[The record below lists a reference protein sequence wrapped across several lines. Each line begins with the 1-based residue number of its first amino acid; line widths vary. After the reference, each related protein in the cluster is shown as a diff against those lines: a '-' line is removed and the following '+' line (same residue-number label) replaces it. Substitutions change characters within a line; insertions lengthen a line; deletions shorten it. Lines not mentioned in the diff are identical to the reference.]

1 MNLSET
7 FKRIG
12 LGKNSALVYSTIL
25 ENKNGLLAAHISKL
39 AQIDRPEVYRNLT
52 SLLKKGFI
60 KKIRI
65 GKRFH
70 YSTTNPEIIQQAFQ
84 NTDKKVETLTENIQK
99 KKLRSVPDHVTYF
112 KGPAG
117 IRAVF
122 DDVIDR
128 MPKGGTFFRYTS
140 ERDLEEVNR
149 YLSPDYRLRRDKKKL
164 ERLVISN
171 PISGKAKKSRL
182 ERFIRFIPPEK
193 DLFDQNIIQLVYAD
207 SVAFINLNAK
217 DAFII
222 RDKDLA
228 RFQAVIFNLL
238 YKKLDY

>member
-25 ENKNGLLAAHISKL
+25 EHKNSLLAAHISKL
-39 AQIDRPEVYRNLT
+39 ANIDRPEIYRNLAT
-52 SLLKKGFI
+52 LLKKGFI
-60 KKIRI
+60 KKVRI
-65 GKRFH
+65 GKRFY
-70 YSTTNPEIIQQAFQ
+70 YSTTNPEIIHQAFS
-84 NTDKKVETLTENIQK
+84 NTNEKVEILTESIQK
-99 KKLRSVPDHVTYF
+99 KKMKSVPDHVTYF

-140 ERDLEEVNR
+140 ERNLEEVNR
-149 YLSPDYRLRRDKKKL
+149 YLSPDYRLHRDRKRL

-171 PISGKAKKSRL
+171 PVSGKAKRSRL

-193 DLFDQNIIQLVYAD
+193 DLFDQNIIQLVYVD

-228 RFQAVIFNLL
+228 RFQSVIFNLL